1 MGSIDAYKRQLLD
14 SNSSTSSQY
23 TLVKRVAYHLS
34 SRLPSNIAIEDL
46 VQAGMEGLL
55 QAQKVFD
62 ASRGI
67 NFELFAKTRIRGAML
82 DEVRR
87 ISFSTRN
94 VISTKRKQDEII
106 RDLTQKLGRQPKNIE
121 VASELGISIEEYESD
136 RLLAGSAEFVSTDD
150 SPEAFEEIDENRGGP
165 EAELEQSED
174 IEALASAIEK
184 LPERSQQILALYY
197 QEEMN
202 LKEIGEILNVS
213 ESRISQI
220 LSETAGKLRKLMSA

>member
-1 MGSIDAYKRQLLD
+1 MASIDAYKRQLLD

-23 TLVKRVAYHLS
+23 SLVKRVAYHLS

-136 RLLAGSAEFVSTDD
+136 RLLAGRAEFVSTDE
-150 SPEAFEEIDENRGGP
+150 SPETFEEIDENRGGP
-165 EAELEQSED
+165 EAELEQAED

-202 LKEIGEILNVS
+202 LKEIGEILSVS

>member
-14 SNSSTSSQY
+14 FNSSTSSQY
-23 TLVKRVAYHLS
+23 SLVKRVAYHLS

-94 VISTKRKQDEII
+94 VISTKRKQDETI
-106 RDLTQKLGRQPKNIE
+106 RDLTQKLGRQPKNTE
-121 VASELGISIEEYESD
+121 VARELGISIEEYDSD
-136 RLLAGSAEFVSTDD
+136 RLLAGSAEFVSTDE
-150 SPEAFEEIDENRGGP
+150 SPESFEEIDENRGGP
-165 EAELEQSED
+165 EAELEQAED

-202 LKEIGEILNVS
+202 LKEIGEILSVS

>member
-1 MGSIDAYKRQLLD
+1 MASIDAYKRQLLD
-14 SNSSTSSQY
+14 SDSSTSSQY
-23 TLVKRVAYHLS
+23 SLVKRVAYHLS

-55 QAQKVFD
+55 QAKKAFD

-165 EAELEQSED
+165 EAELEQSEN

-202 LKEIGEILNVS
+202 LKEIGEILSVS

>member
-1 MGSIDAYKRQLLD
+1 MASIDAYKRQLLD
-14 SNSSTSSQY
+14 STSSTSSQY

-106 RDLTQKLGRQPKNIE
+106 RDLTQRLGRQPKNIE
-121 VASELGISIEEYESD
+121 VAGELGISIEEYESN
-136 RLLAGSAEFVSTDD
+136 RLLAGSAEFVSTDE

-165 EAELEQSED
+165 EAELEQAQD
-174 IEALASAIEK
+174 IGALALAIEK

-202 LKEIGEILNVS
+202 LKEIGEILSVS

>member
-1 MGSIDAYKRQLLD
+1 MASIDAYKRQLLD
-14 SNSSTSSQY
+14 STSSTSSQY

-94 VISTKRKQDEII
+94 VISTKRKQDEIV
-106 RDLTQKLGRQPKNIE
+106 RDLTQKLGRQPKNTE
-121 VASELGISIEEYESD
+121 VASELGISIEEYESN
-136 RLLAGSAEFVSTDD
+136 RLLAGSAEFVSTDE

-165 EAELEQSED
+165 ETELEQAQD
-174 IEALASAIEK
+174 IEALALAIEK

-202 LKEIGEILNVS
+202 LKEIGEILSVS

-220 LSETAGKLRKLMSA
+220 LSETAGKLRRLMSA

>member
-1 MGSIDAYKRQLLD
+1 MASIDAYKRQLLD

-23 TLVKRVAYHLS
+23 SLVKRVAYHLS

-62 ASRGI
+62 ASRGV

-94 VISTKRKQDEII
+94 VISTKQKQDKVI
-106 RDLTQKLGRQPKNIE
+106 RDLTQKLGRQPKNTE
-121 VASELGISIEEYESD
+121 VASQLGISIKEYESD
-136 RLLAGSAEFVSTDD
+136 RLLAGSAEFISTDE

-165 EAELEQSED
+165 EAELEQAED
-174 IEALASAIEK
+174 IKALASAIEK

-202 LKEIGEILNVS
+202 LKEIGEILSVS

-220 LSETAGKLRKLMSA
+220 LSETAGKLRKLMPA

>member
-1 MGSIDAYKRQLLD
+1 MASIDAYKRQLLD

-23 TLVKRVAYHLS
+23 SLVKRVAYHLS

-136 RLLAGSAEFVSTDD
+136 RLLAGSAEFVSTDE
-150 SPEAFEEIDENRGGP
+150 SPEAFEEIDENRVGP
-165 EAELEQSED
+165 EVELEQAED
-174 IEALASAIEK
+174 IKALTSAIEK

-202 LKEIGEILNVS
+202 LKEIGEILSVS

>member
-1 MGSIDAYKRQLLD
+1 MASIDAYKRQLLD

-94 VISTKRKQDEII
+94 VISTKRKQDEIV
-106 RDLTQKLGRQPKNIE
+106 RDLTQKLGRQPKNTE
-121 VASELGISIEEYESD
+121 VASELGISIEEYESN
-136 RLLAGSAEFVSTDD
+136 RLLAGSAEFVSTDE
-150 SPEAFEEIDENRGGP
+150 SPEAFEEIDENRAGP
-165 EAELEQSED
+165 EAELEQAQD

-202 LKEIGEILNVS
+202 LKEIGEILSVS

-220 LSETAGKLRKLMSA
+220 LSETAGKLRRLMSA

>member
-1 MGSIDAYKRQLLD
+1 MASIDAYKRQLLD

-23 TLVKRVAYHLS
+23 SLVKRVAYHLS

-62 ASRGI
+62 ASRGV

-94 VISTKRKQDEII
+94 VISTKRKQDDVI

-150 SPEAFEEIDENRGGP
+150 SPEAFEEIDENRAGP
-165 EAELEQSED
+165 EAKLEQAED

-202 LKEIGEILNVS
+202 LKEIGEILSVS
-213 ESRISQI
+213 ESRVSQI
-220 LSETAGKLRKLMSA
+220 LSETADKLRKLMSA

>member
-14 SNSSTSSQY
+14 FNSSTSSQY
-23 TLVKRVAYHLS
+23 SLVKRVAYHLS

-106 RDLTQKLGRQPKNIE
+106 RDLTQRLGRQPKNIE
-121 VASELGISIEEYESD
+121 VAGELGISIEEYESD
-136 RLLAGSAEFVSTDD
+136 RLLAGSAEFVSTDE
-150 SPEAFEEIDENRGGP
+150 SPDAFEEIDESRGSP
-165 EAELEQSED
+165 EAELEQAED
-174 IEALASAIEK
+174 IGALASAIEK

-202 LKEIGEILNVS
+202 LKEIGEILSVS
-213 ESRISQI
+213 ESRVSQI

>member
-1 MGSIDAYKRQLLD
+1 MASIDAYKRQLLD

-23 TLVKRVAYHLS
+23 SLVKRVAYHLS

-62 ASRGI
+62 TSRGV

-94 VISTKRKQDEII
+94 VISTKQKQDKVI
-106 RDLTQKLGRQPKNIE
+106 RNLTQKLGRQPKNTE
-121 VASELGISIEEYESD
+121 VASQLGISIKEYESD
-136 RLLAGSAEFVSTDD
+136 RLLAGSAEFISTDE

-165 EAELEQSED
+165 EAELEQAED
-174 IEALASAIEK
+174 IEAVASAIEK
-184 LPERSQQILALYY
+184 LPERNQQILALYY

-202 LKEIGEILNVS
+202 LKEIGEILSVS

-220 LSETAGKLRKLMSA
+220 LSETAGKLRKLMPA

>member
-1 MGSIDAYKRQLLD
+1 MASIDAYKRQLLD

-23 TLVKRVAYHLS
+23 SLVKRVAYHLS

-106 RDLTQKLGRQPKNIE
+106 RDLTQKLGRQPKNTEI
-121 VASELGISIEEYESD
+121 ANELGISIEEYESD
-136 RLLAGSAEFVSTDD
+136 RLLAGSAEFVSTDE
-150 SPEAFEEIDENRGGP
+150 SPEAFEEIDENRVGP
-165 EAELEQSED
+165 EAELEQAED
-174 IEALASAIEK
+174 IKALTSAIEK

-202 LKEIGEILNVS
+202 LKEIGEILSVS

-220 LSETAGKLRKLMSA
+220 LSETAGKLRKLMAT

>member
-1 MGSIDAYKRQLLD
+1 MASIDAYKRQLLD

-23 TLVKRVAYHLS
+23 SLVKRVAYHLS

-62 ASRGI
+62 ASRGV

-94 VISTKRKQDEII
+94 VISTKQKQDKVI
-106 RDLTQKLGRQPKNIE
+106 RDLTQKLGRQPKNTE
-121 VASELGISIEEYESD
+121 VASQLGISIKEYESD
-136 RLLAGSAEFVSTDD
+136 RLLAGSAEFISTDE

-165 EAELEQSED
+165 EAELEQAED

-202 LKEIGEILNVS
+202 LKEIGEILSVS

-220 LSETAGKLRKLMSA
+220 LSETAGKLRKLMPA

>member
-1 MGSIDAYKRQLLD
+1 MASIDAYKRQLLD

-23 TLVKRVAYHLS
+23 SLVKRVAYHLS

-136 RLLAGSAEFVSTDD
+136 RLLAGSAEFVSTDE
-150 SPEAFEEIDENRGGP
+150 SPETFEEIDENRGGP
-165 EAELEQSED
+165 EAELEQAED

-202 LKEIGEILNVS
+202 LKEIGEILSVS

>member
-1 MGSIDAYKRQLLD
+1 MASIDAYKRQLLD

-94 VISTKRKQDEII
+94 VISTKRKQDEVT

-136 RLLAGSAEFVSTDD
+136 RLLAGSAEFVSTDE

-165 EAELEQSED
+165 EAELEQAED

-202 LKEIGEILNVS
+202 LKEIGEILSVS

-220 LSETAGKLRKLMSA
+220 ISETAGKLRKLMSS

>member
-1 MGSIDAYKRQLLD
+1 MASIDAYKRQLLD
-14 SNSSTSSQY
+14 SDSSTSSQY
-23 TLVKRVAYHLS
+23 SLVKRVAYHLS

-106 RDLTQKLGRQPKNIE
+106 RDLTQRLGRQPKNIE
-121 VASELGISIEEYESD
+121 VAGELGISIEEYESD
-136 RLLAGSAEFVSTDD
+136 RLLAGSAEFVSTDE
-150 SPEAFEEIDENRGGP
+150 SPNAFEEIDESRGSP
-165 EAELEQSED
+165 EAELEQAED
-174 IEALASAIEK
+174 IGALASAIEK

-202 LKEIGEILNVS
+202 LKEIGEILSVS

>member
-1 MGSIDAYKRQLLD
+1 MASIDAYKRQLLD
-14 SNSSTSSQY
+14 SHSSTSSQY
-23 TLVKRVAYHLS
+23 SLVKRVAYHLS

-62 ASRGI
+62 TSRGI
-67 NFELFAKTRIRGAML
+67 NFELFAKARIRGAML

-94 VISTKRKQDEII
+94 VISTKRKQDDVI

>member
-1 MGSIDAYKRQLLD
+1 MASIDAYKRQLLD

-23 TLVKRVAYHLS
+23 SLVKRVAYHLS

-62 ASRGI
+62 ASRGV

-94 VISTKRKQDEII
+94 VISTKRKQDEIVH
-106 RDLTQKLGRQPKNIE
+106 DLTQKLGRQPKNIE
-121 VASELGISIEEYESD
+121 VANELGISIEEYESD
-136 RLLAGSAEFVSTDD
+136 RLIAGSADFVSTDE

-165 EAELEQSED
+165 EADLERAED

-184 LPERSQQILALYY
+184 LPERSQQVLALYY

-202 LKEIGEILNVS
+202 LKEIGEILSVS

>member
-1 MGSIDAYKRQLLD
+1 MASIDAYKRQLLD
-14 SNSSTSSQY
+14 SDSSTSSQY
-23 TLVKRVAYHLS
+23 SLVKRVAYHLS

-62 ASRGI
+62 VSRGI

-94 VISTKRKQDEII
+94 VISTKRKQDEIK
-106 RDLTQKLGRQPKNIE
+106 RDLTQKLGRQPKNTEI
-121 VASELGISIEEYESD
+121 ANELGISIEEYESD
-136 RLLAGSAEFVSTDD
+136 RLLAGSAEFVSTDE
-150 SPEAFEEIDENRGGP
+150 SPEAFEEIDENRVGP
-165 EAELEQSED
+165 EAELEQAED
-174 IEALASAIEK
+174 IKALTSAIEK

-202 LKEIGEILNVS
+202 LKEIGEILSVS

-220 LSETAGKLRKLMSA
+220 LSETAGKLRKLMAT

>member
-1 MGSIDAYKRQLLD
+1 MASIDAYKRQLLD

-94 VISTKRKQDEII
+94 VISTKRKQDEIV
-106 RDLTQKLGRQPKNIE
+106 RDLTQKLGRQPKNTE
-121 VASELGISIEEYESD
+121 VASELGISIEEYESN
-136 RLLAGSAEFVSTDD
+136 RLLAGSAEFVSTDE

-165 EAELEQSED
+165 EAELEQAQD

-202 LKEIGEILNVS
+202 LKEIGEILSVS

-220 LSETAGKLRKLMSA
+220 LSETAGKLRRLMSA

>member
-1 MGSIDAYKRQLLD
+1 MASIDAYKRQLLD

-23 TLVKRVAYHLS
+23 SLVKRVAYHLS

-62 ASRGI
+62 ASRGV

-94 VISTKRKQDEII
+94 VISTKQKQDKVI
-106 RDLTQKLGRQPKNIE
+106 RDLTQKLGRQPKNTE
-121 VASELGISIEEYESD
+121 VASELGISIKEYDSD
-136 RLLAGSAEFVSTDD
+136 RLLAGSAEFISTDE

-165 EAELEQSED
+165 EADLEQAED

>member
-1 MGSIDAYKRQLLD
+1 MASIDAYKRQLLD
-14 SNSSTSSQY
+14 FNSSTSSQY
-23 TLVKRVAYHLS
+23 SLVKRVAYHLS

-94 VISTKRKQDEII
+94 VISTKRKLEEII
-106 RDLTQKLGRQPKNIE
+106 RDLTQRLGRQPKNIE
-121 VASELGISIEEYESD
+121 VAAELGISIEEYESD
-136 RLLAGSAEFVSTDD
+136 RLLAGSAEFVSTDE
-150 SPEAFEEIDENRGGP
+150 SPDAFEEIDESRGSP
-165 EAELEQSED
+165 EAELEQAED
-174 IEALASAIEK
+174 IGALASAIEK

-202 LKEIGEILNVS
+202 LKEIGEILSVS

>member
-1 MGSIDAYKRQLLD
+1 MASIDAYKRQLLD

-23 TLVKRVAYHLS
+23 SLVKRVAYHLS

-62 ASRGI
+62 ASRGV

-106 RDLTQKLGRQPKNIE
+106 RDLTQKLGRQPKNLE
-121 VASELGISIEEYESD
+121 VAKELDISIEEYESD
-136 RLLAGSAEFVSTDD
+136 RLLAGSADFVSTDE
-150 SPEAFEEIDENRGGP
+150 SPEAFEEIDESRGGP
-165 EAELEQSED
+165 EAELERAED

-184 LPERSQQILALYY
+184 LPERSQQVLALYY

-202 LKEIGEILNVS
+202 LKEIGEILSVS

>member
-1 MGSIDAYKRQLLD
+1 MASIDAYKRQLLD

-23 TLVKRVAYHLS
+23 SLVKRVAYHLS

-62 ASRGI
+62 ASRGV

-94 VISTKRKQDEII
+94 VISTKRKQDDTV
-106 RDLTQKLGRQPKNIE
+106 RDLTQKLGRQPKSIE
-121 VASELGISIEEYESD
+121 IASEMGISIEEYESD

-165 EAELEQSED
+165 EAELEQAED

-202 LKEIGEILNVS
+202 LKEIGEILSVS

>member
-1 MGSIDAYKRQLLD
+1 MASIDAYKRQLLD

-23 TLVKRVAYHLS
+23 SLVKRVAYHLS

-62 ASRGI
+62 TSRGV

-94 VISTKRKQDEII
+94 VISTKRKQDDIV

-136 RLLAGSAEFVSTDD
+136 RLLAGSADFVSTDD

-165 EAELEQSED
+165 EAELEQAED

-202 LKEIGEILNVS
+202 LKEIGEILSVS

-220 LSETAGKLRKLMSA
+220 LSETAGKLRKLMTA

>member
-1 MGSIDAYKRQLLD
+1 MASIDAYKRQLLD

-23 TLVKRVAYHLS
+23 SLVKRIAYHLS
-34 SRLPSNIAIEDL
+34 SRLPNNIAIEDL

-87 ISFSTRN
+87 ISFSSRN

-106 RDLTQKLGRQPKNIE
+106 RDLTQRLGRQPKSIE

-136 RLLAGSAEFVSTDD
+136 RLLAGSADFVSTDE
-150 SPEAFEEIDENRGGP
+150 SPENFEEVDEDRGGP
-165 EAELEQSED
+165 EAALEQAED

-184 LPERSQQILALYY
+184 LPERSQQVLALYY

-202 LKEIGEILNVS
+202 LKEIGEILSVS
-213 ESRISQI
+213 ESRVSQI
-220 LSETAGKLRKLMSA
+220 LSETAGKLRKLMST

>member
-1 MGSIDAYKRQLLD
+1 MASIDAYKRQLLD

-23 TLVKRVAYHLS
+23 SLVKRVAYHLS

-94 VISTKRKQDEII
+94 VISTKRRQDDII
-106 RDLTQKLGRQPKNIE
+106 RNLTQKLGRHPKNIE

-165 EAELEQSED
+165 EAELEQAED

>member
-1 MGSIDAYKRQLLD
+1 MASIDAYKRQLLD

-23 TLVKRVAYHLS
+23 SLVKRVAYHLS

-106 RDLTQKLGRQPKNIE
+106 RT
-121 VASELGISIEEYESD
+121 
-136 RLLAGSAEFVSTDD
+136 
-150 SPEAFEEIDENRGGP
+150 
-165 EAELEQSED
+165 
-174 IEALASAIEK
+174 
-184 LPERSQQILALYY
+184 
-197 QEEMN
+197 
-202 LKEIGEILNVS
+202 
-213 ESRISQI
+213 
-220 LSETAGKLRKLMSA
+220 

>member
-1 MGSIDAYKRQLLD
+1 MASIDAYKRQLLD

-23 TLVKRVAYHLS
+23 SLVKRVAYHLS

-46 VQAGMEGLL
+46 IQAGMEGLL

-106 RDLTQKLGRQPKNIE
+106 RDLTQKLGRQPKNTE
-121 VASELGISIEEYESD
+121 VARELGISIEEYDSD
-136 RLLAGSAEFVSTDD
+136 RLLAGSAEFVSTDE

-165 EAELEQSED
+165 EAELEQAED

-202 LKEIGEILNVS
+202 LKEIGEILSVS

>member
-1 MGSIDAYKRQLLD
+1 MASIDAYKRQLLD
-14 SNSSTSSQY
+14 SDSSTSSQY
-23 TLVKRVAYHLS
+23 SLVKRVAYHLS

-62 ASRGI
+62 TSRGV

-94 VISTKRKQDEII
+94 VISTKRKQDDIV

-165 EAELEQSED
+165 EAELEQADE

-202 LKEIGEILNVS
+202 LKEIGEILSVS

-220 LSETAGKLRKLMSA
+220 LSETASKLRKFMSA

>member
-1 MGSIDAYKRQLLD
+1 MASIDAYKRQLLD

-23 TLVKRVAYHLS
+23 SLVKRVAYHLS

-106 RDLTQKLGRQPKNIE
+106 RDLTQRLGRQPKNIE
-121 VASELGISIEEYESD
+121 VAGELGISIEEYESD
-136 RLLAGSAEFVSTDD
+136 RLLAGSAEFVSTDE
-150 SPEAFEEIDENRGGP
+150 SPDAFEEIDESRGSP
-165 EAELEQSED
+165 EAELEQAED
-174 IEALASAIEK
+174 IGALASAIEK

-202 LKEIGEILNVS
+202 LKEIGEILSVS

-220 LSETAGKLRKLMSA
+220 LSETAGKLRKLMSV

>member
-1 MGSIDAYKRQLLD
+1 MASIDAYKRQLLD
-14 SNSSTSSQY
+14 SDSSTSSQY
-23 TLVKRVAYHLS
+23 SLVKRVAYHLS

-62 ASRGI
+62 TSRGV

-94 VISTKRKQDEII
+94 VISTKRKQDDIV

-165 EAELEQSED
+165 EAELEQAED

-202 LKEIGEILNVS
+202 LKEIGEILSVS

>member
-14 SNSSTSSQY
+14 FNSSTSSQY
-23 TLVKRVAYHLS
+23 SLVKRVAYHLS

-106 RDLTQKLGRQPKNIE
+106 RDLTQRLGRQPKNIE
-121 VASELGISIEEYESD
+121 VAGELGISIEEYESD
-136 RLLAGSAEFVSTDD
+136 RLLAGSAEFISTDE
-150 SPEAFEEIDENRGGP
+150 SPDDFEEIDESRGSP
-165 EAELEQSED
+165 EAELEQAED
-174 IEALASAIEK
+174 IGALASAIEK

-202 LKEIGEILNVS
+202 LKEIGEILSVS

>member
-1 MGSIDAYKRQLLD
+1 MASIDAYKRQLLD

-23 TLVKRVAYHLS
+23 SLVKRVAYHLS

-106 RDLTQKLGRQPKNIE
+106 RDLTQRLGRQPKNIE
-121 VASELGISIEEYESD
+121 VAGELGISIEEYENN
-136 RLLAGSAEFVSTDD
+136 RLLAGSAEFVSTDE
-150 SPEAFEEIDENRGGP
+150 SPDAFEEIDESRGSP
-165 EAELEQSED
+165 EAELEQAED
-174 IEALASAIEK
+174 IGALASAIEK

-202 LKEIGEILNVS
+202 LKEIGEILSVS

>member
-1 MGSIDAYKRQLLD
+1 MASIDAYKRQLLD

-23 TLVKRVAYHLS
+23 SLVKRVAYHLS

-106 RDLTQKLGRQPKNIE
+106 RDLTQRLGRQPKNIE
-121 VASELGISIEEYESD
+121 VAGELGISIEEYESD
-136 RLLAGSAEFVSTDD
+136 RLLAGSAEFVSTDE
-150 SPEAFEEIDENRGGP
+150 SPDAFEEIDESRGSP
-165 EAELEQSED
+165 EAELEQAED
-174 IEALASAIEK
+174 IGALASAIEK

-202 LKEIGEILNVS
+202 LKEIGEILSVS

>member
-1 MGSIDAYKRQLLD
+1 MASIDAYKRQLLD

-23 TLVKRVAYHLS
+23 SLVKRVAYHLS

-62 ASRGI
+62 ASRGV

-106 RDLTQKLGRQPKNIE
+106 RVLAQKLGRQPKNIE
-121 VASELGISIEEYESD
+121 VANELDISIEEYESN
-136 RLLAGSAEFVSTDD
+136 RLLAGSAEFVSTDE
-150 SPEAFEEIDENRGGP
+150 SPEAFEEIDENLGGP
-165 EAELEQSED
+165 ESELEQAED

-184 LPERSQQILALYY
+184 LPERNQQILALYY

>member
-1 MGSIDAYKRQLLD
+1 MASIDAYKRQLLD

-23 TLVKRVAYHLS
+23 SLVKRVAYHLS
-34 SRLPSNIAIEDL
+34 SRLPNNIAIEDL

-55 QAQKVFD
+55 QAKKVFD

-94 VISTKRKQDEII
+94 VISTKRKQDEVI
-106 RDLTQKLGRQPKNIE
+106 RDLTQKLGRQPKSIE
-121 VASELGISIEEYESD
+121 VARELGISIEDYDSD
-136 RLLAGSAEFVSTDD
+136 RLLASSAEFVSTDE
-150 SPEAFEEIDENRGGP
+150 SPEAFEEVDENQGGP
-165 EAELEQSED
+165 EAELEQAED
-174 IEALASAIEK
+174 IKALTSAIEK

-202 LKEIGEILNVS
+202 LKEIGEILSVS

-220 LSETAGKLRKLMSA
+220 LSETASKLRKLMTA

>member
-1 MGSIDAYKRQLLD
+1 MASIDAYKRQLLD

-23 TLVKRVAYHLS
+23 SLVKRVAYHLS
-34 SRLPSNIAIEDL
+34 SRLPNNIAIEDL

-55 QAQKVFD
+55 QAKKVFD

-94 VISTKRKQDEII
+94 VISTKRKQDEVI
-106 RDLTQKLGRQPKNIE
+106 RDLTQKLGRQPKSIE
-121 VASELGISIEEYESD
+121 VARELGISIEDYDSD
-136 RLLAGSAEFVSTDD
+136 RLLAGSAEFVSTDE
-150 SPEAFEEIDENRGGP
+150 SPEAFEEVDENHGGP
-165 EAELEQSED
+165 EAELEQAED
-174 IEALASAIEK
+174 IKALTSAIEK

-202 LKEIGEILNVS
+202 LKEIGEILSVS

-220 LSETAGKLRKLMSA
+220 LSETASKLRKLMTA